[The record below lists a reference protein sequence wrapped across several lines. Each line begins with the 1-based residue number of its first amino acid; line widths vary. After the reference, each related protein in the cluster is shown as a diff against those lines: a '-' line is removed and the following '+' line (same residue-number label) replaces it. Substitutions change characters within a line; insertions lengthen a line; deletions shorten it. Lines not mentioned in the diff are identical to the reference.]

1 MKLILF
7 LIVSTNAIFRLQN
20 DWKVK
25 KNRKKLTRA
34 LQIA

>member
-25 KNRKKLTRA
+25 KKLTRA